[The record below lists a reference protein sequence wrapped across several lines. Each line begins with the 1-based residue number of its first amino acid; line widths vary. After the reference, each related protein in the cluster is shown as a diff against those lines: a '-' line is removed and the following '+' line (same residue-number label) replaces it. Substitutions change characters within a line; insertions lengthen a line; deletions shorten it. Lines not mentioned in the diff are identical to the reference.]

1 MRDSRSLI
9 NNPLKTS
16 SKSADSYEK
25 KEKRI
30 SEMEIKWQIKT
41 KYGIKQTEK
50 NKVKAACRLK
60 KKKKGTIQL
69 KNNKGTKIN
78 KKARIA

>member
-25 KEKRI
+25 METRI
-30 SEMEIKWQIKT
+30 SEMEIKWQIKS
-41 KYGIKQTEK
+41 KYGIKQTDK